1 MLVWHFHL
9 YATEQLFYNKL
20 DKTDSRSFLLNVFE
34 GKNYIWYPPYC
45 VIHNEVLQQRE

>member
-1 MLVWHFHL
+1 MILKRQLCFQMLVWHFHL

-34 GKNYIWYPPYC
+34 GKNYI
-45 VIHNEVLQQRE
+45 